1 MPDITNI
8 PDLGSGLV
16 SIAIRSAVI
25 FIFLVVALRLGGKR
39 EVGQLTTPD
48 LVVLLIV
55 SNAVQNAMV
64 GENTTVLGGIVAT
77 VTIIVLARLTQV
89 LTNRSKLVEDV
100 LIGKPRIL
108 AIDGV
113 LDEQA
118 MREEEVT
125 DEELQAAIRE
135 HGMESLADVHLVVLE
150 VDGSISV
157 VPVEPGTSSGGPGT
171 HRAGHLPRQSR
182 RVGRRSRVGTGHP
195 G

>member
-16 SIAIRSAVI
+16 SVAIRSAVV
-25 FIFLVVALRLGGKR
+25 FIFLTLALRLGGKR

-64 GENTTVLGGIVAT
+64 GENTTLLGGVVAT
-77 VTIIVLARLTQV
+77 ATIIALARLTQV
-89 LTNRSKLVEDV
+89 LTNRSKLVEDI

-108 AIDGV
+108 VVDGV
-113 LDEQA
+113 VDHKA
-118 MREEEVT
+118 MRNEEID
-125 DEELQAAIRE
+125 DEELQAALRE
-135 HGMESLADVHLVVLE
+135 HGVESLADVHLVVLE

-157 VPVEPGTSSGGPGT
+157 LPVEPGTSSGGPGT
-171 HRAGHLPRQSR
+171 HRAGHLPRQSQ
-182 RVGRRSRVGTGHP
+182 RVGRRSRPGTG
-195 G
+195 GRK